1 MERHLQG
8 NLRVAKPEKL
18 IMPEHSF
25 VWAKVGLYS
34 YLKHTR
40 EPHPYRAMPNVVKN
54 SQTKLPKFVKSN
66 KNQNRRLHY

>member
-1 MERHLQG
+1 
-8 NLRVAKPEKL
+8 
-18 IMPEHSF
+18 MPEHSF